1 MPPLSIRQIYKERKS
16 LKVINRERLKV
27 KTNFKIFSAMMVS
40 AVSCAAFADPYGAPP
55 DDRHAWG
62 VHDDY
67 RPGVKKITADGVRPP
82 SDAVVLFDGTSDS
95 ISANWC
101 DKDGAPT
108 KWKLN
113 EAGELVSV
121 KGAGYIFTKGKFAD
135 CQLHVEWA
143 SPEKVQGT
151 GQARGNSGVF
161 LMGEYEIQVLDSYE
175 TDPSK
180 NPNPNPN
187 YSDGQAGAVYGQNPP
202 AVNPCRAPGVFNTY
216 DIIFH
221 APRFNA
227 DGSVRSPAT
236 VTVLFNGVLVQDNW
250 KFDGPTGFRRR
261 ATYKRAKG
269 DSGLERTSR
278 MPIAFQDHGN
288 PVRYRNV
295 WLREIPHPDDN
306 TVHGDYYAKRD
317 DVLRLRAQTAVEL
330 DRDFDVKWSS
340 VKPGRRL
347 LEAWRV
353 VTYEKTPARMARVSA
368 LEKEFLEI
376 VATAEKK
383 DLSGKLGIP
392 LGVLKEQYTD
402 FLNLKLV
409 DEGNAVFRFLND
421 GK

>member
-1 MPPLSIRQIYKERKS
+1 MSKA
-16 LKVINRERLKV
+16 
-27 KTNFKIFSAMMVS
+27 FKQV
-40 AVSCAAFADPYGAPP
+40 AVSMVLGVAGSVFADPFGAPP

-67 RPGVKKITADGVRPP
+67 RPGVKKITADGMRPP
-82 SDAVVLFDGTSDS
+82 SDAIVLFDGSAES
-95 ISANWC
+95 IVGNWC
-101 DKDGAPT
+101 DKKGEPT

-113 EAGELVSV
+113 DKGELVSV

-143 SPEKVQGT
+143 APEKVEGMGQG
-151 GQARGNSGVF
+151 RGNSGVF

-180 NPNPNPN
+180 TPNPNPN

-202 AVNPCRAPGVFNTY
+202 AVNPCRAPGAFNTY

-227 DGSVRSPAT
+227 DGSLRSPAT

-269 DSGLERTSR
+269 DSGLERASR

-295 WLREIPHPDDN
+295 WLREIPHPEDN
-306 TVHGDYYAKRD
+306 TVHGEYYARRD
-317 DVLRLRAQTAVEL
+317 DVLALRAKTAEEL
-330 DRDFDVKWSS
+330 DTGFDSKWASA
-340 VKPGRRL
+340 KAGRRL

-353 VTYEKTPARMARVSA
+353 VTYKSSPERMARVA
-368 LEKEFLEI
+368 AAEKEFLKASAGLKRNKMSE
-376 VATAEKK
+376 
-383 DLSGKLGIP
+383 KLGI
-392 LGVLKEQYTD
+392 GWYELKAFYD
-402 FLNLKLV
+402 DLAGLKLV
-409 DEGNAVFRFLND
+409 GCCNEVVRRLDEM
-421 GK
+421 K

>member
-1 MPPLSIRQIYKERKS
+1 MKNN
-16 LKVINRERLKV
+16 V
-27 KTNFKIFSAMMVS
+27 KIFTAMMLSTVT
-40 AVSCAAFADPYGAPP
+40 CGAFADPYGAPP

-67 RPGVKKITADGVRPP
+67 RPGVKKITADGVKPP
-82 SDAVVLFDGTSDS
+82 SDAIVLFDGTSGS

-113 EAGELVSV
+113 DAGELVSV
-121 KGAGYIFTKGKFAD
+121 KGAGCIFTKGKFAD

-143 SPEKVQGT
+143 APEKVEGLGQG
-151 GQARGNSGVF
+151 RGNSGVF

-180 NPNPNPN
+180 DPNPNPN

-221 APRFNA
+221 APRFNP

-261 ATYKRAKG
+261 ASYKRVKG

-295 WLREIPHPDDN
+295 WLREIPHPEDN

-317 DVLRLRAQTAVEL
+317 DVLRLRAETAAGL
-330 DRDFDVKWSS
+330 DKDFDKKWGSERL
-340 VKPGRRL
+340 GRRL

-353 VTYEKTPARMARVSA
+353 VTYENTPARMARVSA
-368 LEKEFLEI
+368 LEKEFLE
-376 VATAEKK
+376 VTGEMAKK
-383 DLSGKLGIP
+383 EMSGKLGIP
-392 LGVLKEQYTD
+392 WGVLNDHYND
-402 FLNLKLV
+402 LLGLKFV
-409 DEGNAVFRFLND
+409 DDGNAVFRRL
-421 GK
+421 KEMK